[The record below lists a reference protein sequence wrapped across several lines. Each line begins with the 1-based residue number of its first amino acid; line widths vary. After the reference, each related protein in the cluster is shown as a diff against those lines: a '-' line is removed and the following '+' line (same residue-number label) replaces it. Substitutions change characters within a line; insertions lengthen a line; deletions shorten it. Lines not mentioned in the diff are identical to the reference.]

1 MIPNSEDVK
10 DVILLDNLVVM
21 EDDLVEIP
29 DMPGEYYV
37 LKVWHDSRMCNIDL
51 YGDPH
56 TIKYADIETLN
67 RQIVLDI

>member
-10 DVILLDNLVVM
+10 DVILLDNLIVM
-21 EDDLVEIP
+21 KDDLVEIL

-37 LKVWHDSRMCNIDL
+37 LKVWHDSKMCNIDL

-56 TIKYADIETLN
+56 TIKYTDIETIN
-67 RQIVLDI
+67 GQIVLDI